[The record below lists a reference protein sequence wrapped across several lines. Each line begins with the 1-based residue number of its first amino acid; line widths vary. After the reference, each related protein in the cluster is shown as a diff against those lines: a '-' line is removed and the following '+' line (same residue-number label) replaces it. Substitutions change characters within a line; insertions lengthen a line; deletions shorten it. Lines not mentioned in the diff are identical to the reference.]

1 MFDVGFSE
9 MIVIGIVALVVI
21 GPERLPKVARTVGHL
36 IGRAQRY
43 VNDVKRDI
51 DREVQIDEL
60 RKLQSQMQDAAREI
74 ETSVSTSVAEVKQE
88 LDKTEGELTAVADS
102 LNTGETAVA
111 AETVTGPVAL
121 SDTTL
126 VSSNN
131 DSKPA
136 TSASVPNQPTQV

>member
-60 RKLQSQMQDAAREI
+60 RKLQNQMQDAAREI
-74 ETSVSTSVAEVKQE
+74 ETSVSSSVAEVKQE
-88 LDKTEGELTAVADS
+88 LDKTEGELTAVAES
-102 LNTGETAVA
+102 VGPNPQVAEAEAPPLAVA
-111 AETVTGPVAL
+111 DATASPEQ
-121 SDTTL
+121 
-126 VSSNN
+126 
-131 DSKPA
+131 PA
-136 TSASVPNQPTQV
+136 STSAVPSVAPTQSTQV

>member
-43 VNDVKRDI
+43 VSDVKRDI

-88 LDKTEGELTAVADS
+88 LDKTEGELAAVADG
-102 LNTGETAVA
+102 LNSGEAATAP
-111 AETVTGPVAL
+111 ETIAGPVAL
-121 SDTTL
+121 SDTSAAL
-126 VSSNN
+126 NN
-131 DSKPA
+131 PEAKPA
-136 TSASVPNQPTQV
+136 TSAPVSTQPTQV

>member
-43 VNDVKRDI
+43 VSDVKRDI

-74 ETSVSTSVAEVKQE
+74 ETSVSSSVAEVKQE

-102 LNTGETAVA
+102 LNSGDTVA
-111 AETVTGPVAL
+111 TAETVTGPVAL
-121 SDTTL
+121 SDAAPVL
-126 VSSNN
+126 SN
-131 DSKPA
+131 DESRPA
-136 TSASVPNQPTQV
+136 TSTSVPTQPTQV

>member
-43 VNDVKRDI
+43 VSDVKRDI

-74 ETSVSTSVAEVKQE
+74 ETSVSTSVAEVRQE
-88 LDKTEGELTAVADS
+88 LDKTEGELIAVANG
-102 LNTGETAVA
+102 LNSDDTAATTETMA
-111 AETVTGPVAL
+111 GPVAL
-121 SDTTL
+121 PDAAA
-126 VSSNN
+126 VP
-131 DSKPA
+131 DHPESKVA
-136 TSASVPNQPTQV
+136 VSASVPSQQTQV